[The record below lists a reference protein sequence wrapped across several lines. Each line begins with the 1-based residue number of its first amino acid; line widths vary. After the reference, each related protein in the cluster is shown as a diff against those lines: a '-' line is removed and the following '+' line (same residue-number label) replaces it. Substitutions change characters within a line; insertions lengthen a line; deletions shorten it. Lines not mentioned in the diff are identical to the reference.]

1 MKEKQRRRGL
11 GNATLIYLEL
21 KVCRVVLRMVKRF
34 FYGVVY

>member
-21 KVCRVVLRMVKRF
+21 KVCRVLLRMVKRF